1 MVVIAI
7 KVLKLSDERAPPT
20 LSFSGSIKQRQAIL
34 LRIFNSSLL
43 ARDSLKTKSFRSVA
57 FGAFLVLNELR
68 ETVYQ
73 SSNLLLT
80 FTKISERVAH
90 WRQIA
95 LISNC

>member
-1 MVVIAI
+1 MQW
-7 KVLKLSDERAPPT
+7 LKLPDERVPPT
-20 LSFSGSIKQRQAIL
+20 LSFGGSIKQRQAIF

-43 ARDSLKTKSFRSVA
+43 ACDSLKMKSLRSVA

-73 SSNLLLT
+73 SSSLLLT
-80 FTKISERVAH
+80 STTISERVAH
-90 WRQIA
+90 WRKIA